1 MGIGLLVD
9 LRGIGRRLAVQDLDQ
24 EPVIVRV

>member
-9 LRGIGRRLAVQDLDQ
+9 LRGLGRRLAVQNVNQ
-24 EPVIVRV
+24 ERVIVLV